1 MEFGK
6 QLKTLLKKNLLLKG
20 KSKCSICC
28 EIVFPLVIIG
38 VLFAILGLIK
48 VTKSDYDLID
58 VTTFSRR
65 VGIENKLLYGS
76 EGSLN
81 SDQSG
86 VIDTMKEQ
94 VANARGLTIAEVQD
108 FFMEINDRSLMESF
122 FKNNSMII
130 YGGVWFNSSG
140 SGNNSTIIPG
150 DQFEYNIRL
159 DSDDTADTSETG
171 KVDGGDSSIY
181 LNDNFASIQVAMDQA
196 IFGYFGLDM
205 VLNISGRHYPDPYT
219 ELWQQWITGR
229 DVIIK
234 SAGSVFISAA
244 LMMFSFRLVTDV
256 VIEKETKIVEAMR
269 MMSLNSLAYFSSW
282 IITSLITSLP
292 VTLLIVVIFK
302 GSQLIYSTSWAIVIL
317 TFVLYLITLL
327 LLSFIFSIFFN
338 NSKFCG
344 LLSFVIIIAINICGI
359 FVSKNE
365 FNISIKLLLS
375 IFSPIAFSNS
385 IYFMSVKDLT
395 MILNLNWDYIVT
407 ENQSILMLG
416 IDIIIYIFL
425 IWYLEKV
432 IPSEYGTKEK
442 FYFLFTK
449 KYWFGKKRN
458 IGEID
463 DIESTYDSEDVET
476 IPLKILKNSTI
487 SIRNLRKEFETGD
500 GLRVA
505 VNDLYLDMFEDQIH
519 ALLGPNGCG
528 KSTTIGMLT
537 GLISP
542 TSGNAFIRGYD
553 ITCQMSKIR
562 PYIGCCLQTDIIWP
576 QLTVLEHLVIYAS
589 LKGVENRNIQREA
602 ERMAT
607 EVGLAEKINAPA
619 ASLSGGQKRKLCLGI
634 AFIGRSK
641 IIFLD
646 EVTSGMDPVSRRH
659 VWDFLLKYKK
669 GKTIIL
675 TTHYLEEADYLGDRI
690 SIISH
695 GKLRCDGTSLFLKN
709 KFGQGYLLTCSKKLQ
724 NNNGGGINF
733 NTNQITEFIKN
744 FIPSASI
751 LTDSG
756 AELTYRLPTESLS
769 NFSNFFT
776 EFDLNLSKFSIQTYG
791 ISVTSLEEVFISLGQ
806 EDSKK
811 LNNNNE
817 IQKNDDD
824 DDIES
829 LKLAIATPSDGINQ
843 IQQFKGLL
851 IKRIQQSKKDARS
864 FFLSIILPIA
874 LIIGSI
880 ILYKTMNDQ
889 KQVLFYNNST
899 KPLTMSLSIYT
910 DTDNDINV
918 PMQLLN
924 NEFEWLNLFNSSK
937 YFNKFKYINESI
949 NFNDYLIDNY
959 KLSIGAINFT
969 NQPINIINNNGGGG
983 QTNCSYVAYYNSDY
997 IHSFPIHVNLINDA
1011 LLRKFK
1017 NIGISV
1023 TSMPFDHILT
1033 AFEISS
1039 SDINASAII
1048 YFIFI
1053 LMAGF
1058 SLMAGSFA
1066 GSIAQERTNRVK
1078 RLLYVSGCK
1087 KHIYWLSNLIWDLFF
1102 AFIIS
1107 ILTSSILAL
1116 VIKGA
1121 FKEQFASFLLCLIL
1135 LCLAIIPLAY
1145 LLSYKFQTYG
1155 KAVGAITAILFVF
1168 GLIFTIASLNVRIQ
1182 AVVNQNSSTQKAADI
1197 IDLIFSI
1204 ISPIFALNRMV
1215 FILSGFPGSIRLGSF
1230 KVDDYWSFDYLG
1242 TPLVVL
1248 AGHAVIWN
1256 VWILLL
1262 DYVPQ
1267 IKGFFK
1273 NPKNFP
1279 APSPPDDEDYDVSQ
1293 ERRRL
1298 INMKPFEEPIQFK
1311 NLHKI
1316 FPGSG
1321 KNPPK
1326 TAVYNSTLAIPR
1338 GETFGLLGL
1347 NGGGKSTTLS
1357 MLSGEIVPSSGEIS
1371 INGYD
1376 VITNRE
1382 KALGNI
1388 SMVFQFD
1395 ALISLLSA
1403 REHLW
1408 LFSRIKGIKE
1418 CQIENCV
1425 EAFIKMVDLTRIA
1438 NSGCGGY
1445 SGGNK
1450 RKVSL
1455 SMAML
1460 GNPSV
1465 CFLDEISCG
1474 CDAVVR
1480 RQLWDVISELG
1491 KNKSIILTSHSM
1503 SEVEALCSRITIMK
1517 EGKYT
1522 CLNTIQGVKN
1532 RFGAGY
1538 SIDVKFK
1545 KEFLETGIQT
1555 ILQAIPNST
1564 VLDQHDVMASFEVPN
1579 PPGNPIK
1586 LSNIFSILS
1595 NLPIL
1600 DDYNVGQTSLES
1612 VFLKLTGANHDQ
1624 RINLY
1629 D

>member
-1 MEFGK
+1 MEFGR

-48 VTKSDYDLID
+48 ITNSDYDSID
-58 VTTFSRR
+58 VTTFSKK
-65 VGIENKLLYGS
+65 VNSENILLYGG

-81 SDQSG
+81 TDQSG
-86 VIDTMKEQ
+86 VIETMKEQ
-94 VANARGLTIAEVQD
+94 VSKDRGLTVAEVED
-108 FFMEINDRSLMESF
+108 FFMEINDRSAMEAF
-122 FKNNSMII
+122 FKNYSMMI
-130 YGGVWFNSSG
+130 YGGVWFNSS
-140 SGNNSTIIPG
+140 TILVTPG
-150 DQFEYNIRL
+150 DQFGYSIRL

-171 KVDGGDSSIY
+171 KVDGADSSIY

-196 IFGYFGLDM
+196 IFQYFGLDM

-219 ELWQQWITGR
+219 ELWQEWITGR
-229 DVIIK
+229 NAIIK
-234 SAGSVFISAA
+234 SAGSVFITAA

-256 VIEKETKIVEAMR
+256 VIEKETKILEAMR
-269 MMSLNSLAYFSSW
+269 MMSLNSLAYFVSW
-282 IITSLITSLP
+282 IITSLTTALP
-292 VTLLIVVIFK
+292 VTLLIVVLFK
-302 GSQLIYSTSWAIVIL
+302 GTELIYSTNWGIVII

-344 LLSFVIIIAINICGI
+344 LLSFVIVLAINIAGV

-365 FNISIKLLLS
+365 FSVSAKLFLS

-385 IYFMSVKDLT
+385 IYVMSVRDLT
-395 MILNLNWDYIVT
+395 MVLNLNWDYIVT
-407 ENQSILMLG
+407 ENQSIMMLG
-416 IDIIIYIFL
+416 IDIGIYIIL

-432 IPSEYGTKEK
+432 IPGEYGTKEK

-449 KYWFGKKRN
+449 KYWFGKRKAN
-458 IGEID
+458 NEID
-463 DIESTYDSEDVET
+463 DIESTYDSEDIET
-476 IPLKILKNSTI
+476 IPLKVLKNSTI

-542 TSGNAFIRGYD
+542 TNGSAFIHGYD
-553 ITCQMSKIR
+553 ITSQMSKIR

-576 QLTVLEHLVIYAS
+576 QLTVLEHLCIYAS
-589 LKGVENRNIQREA
+589 LKGIESRNIQREA

-607 EVGLAEKINAPA
+607 EVGLAEKFNAPA
-619 ASLSGGQKRKLCLGI
+619 GSLSGGQKRKLCLGI

-709 KFGQGYLLTCSKKLQ
+709 RFGQGYLLTCSKILE
-724 NNNGGGINF
+724 NINNF
-733 NTNQITEFIKN
+733 NTQMVSNFVKS
-744 FIPSASI
+744 FIPGASI

-756 AELTYRLPTESLS
+756 AELSYRLPTESLS
-769 NFSNFFT
+769 NFPQFFT
-776 EFDLNLSKFSIQTYG
+776 EFDNNLSRFGILTYG

-806 EDSKK
+806 EDAKR
-811 LNNNNE
+811 LNKE
-817 IQKNDDD
+817 IQPTLNDMA
-824 DDIES
+824 S
-829 LKLAIATPSDGINQ
+829 LKLAIATPSAGISQ
-843 IQQFKGLL
+843 SQQLKGLL

-864 FFLSIILPIA
+864 FFLSIILPMA

-880 ILYKTMNDQ
+880 VLYKTMSDQ

-899 KPLTMSLSIYT
+899 TPLTMSLSMYSNNHNIV
-910 DTDNDINV
+910 V
-918 PMQLLN
+918 PMQSLN
-924 NEFEWLNLFNSSK
+924 TQLEWSNLFNDSQ
-937 YFNKFKYINESI
+937 YFNLFTYVPDTA

-959 KLSIGAINFT
+959 KLSAGAINFT
-969 NQPINIINNNGGGG
+969 NQPIDLNN
-983 QTNCSYVAYYNSDY
+983 QSTCSYVSYYNSDY
-997 IHSFPIHVNLINDA
+997 IHSFPIHVNLVNDA
-1011 LLRKFK
+1011 LLRKYK

-1023 TSMPFDHILT
+1023 ISMPFDHILT

-1087 KHIYWLSNLIWDLFF
+1087 KHIYWLSNLLWDLFF
-1102 AFIIS
+1102 ALFIS
-1107 ILTSSILAL
+1107 ILTCSILAG

-1121 FKEQFASFLLCLIL
+1121 FKEQFGAFLLCLIL
-1135 LCLAIIPLAY
+1135 LCFAIIPLGY

-1168 GLIFTIASLNVRIQ
+1168 GLVFTIASLNVRIQ
-1182 AVVNQNSSTQKAADI
+1182 AVVNQNTSTQKAADI

-1204 ISPIFALNRMV
+1204 ISPIFALNRIV
-1215 FILSGFPGSIRLGSF
+1215 FILSGFPGSTRLGSF
-1230 KVDDYWSFDYLG
+1230 KVDDYWSFNYLG

-1248 AGHAVIWN
+1248 AGHAVLWTC
-1256 VWILLL
+1256 WILIL

-1273 NPKNFP
+1273 NPKNLP
-1279 APSPPDDEDYDVSQ
+1279 APSPPEDEDYDVTQ

-1298 INMKPFEEPIQFK
+1298 LGMKPFEEPIQFK
-1311 NLHKI
+1311 NLHKL

-1326 TAVYNSTLAIPR
+1326 TAVYNSTLGIPR
-1338 GETFGLLGL
+1338 GQTFGLLGL

-1371 INGYD
+1371 INGFD

-1418 CQIENCV
+1418 SDIENCV
-1425 EAFIKMVDLTRIA
+1425 EAFIKMVDLSRIA

-1465 CFLDEISCG
+1465 VFLDEISCG

-1491 KNKSIILTSHSM
+1491 KDKSIILTSHSM

-1545 KEFLETGIQT
+1545 KQYLETGIQT

-1579 PPGNPIK
+1579 PPENPIK

>member
-48 VTKSDYDLID
+48 VTNSDYNSID

-65 VGIENKLLYGS
+65 VGSENKLLYGS

-81 SDQSG
+81 NDQSG

-94 VANARGLTIAEVQD
+94 VATARGLTVAEVQD
-108 FFMEINDRSLMESF
+108 FFMEINDRTLMESF
-122 FKNNSMII
+122 FKNYSMIV
-130 YGGVWFNSSG
+130 YGGVWFNSSTT
-140 SGNNSTIIPG
+140 GNNPITSG
-150 DQFEYNIRL
+150 DQFGYNIRL

-205 VLNISGRHYPDPYT
+205 ALNISGRHYPDPYT
-219 ELWQQWITGR
+219 EVWQEWITGR
-229 DVIIK
+229 DAIIK
-234 SAGSVFISAA
+234 SAGSVFITAA

-292 VTLLIVVIFK
+292 VTLLIVVVFK
-302 GSQLIYSTSWAIVIL
+302 GSQLIYSTSWGIVII

-344 LLSFVIIIAINICGI
+344 LLSFVIVIAINICGI
-359 FVSKNE
+359 FVSKND
-365 FNISIKLLLS
+365 FNVSIKLLLS

-385 IYFMSVKDLT
+385 IYVMSVKDLT

-416 IDIIIYIFL
+416 IDIIIYIIL
-425 IWYLEKV
+425 IWYFEKV

-449 KYWFGKKRN
+449 KYWFGKRKS

-463 DIESTYDSEDVET
+463 DIESTFDSEDVET
-476 IPLKILKNSTI
+476 IPLKVLKNSTI

-542 TSGNAFIRGYD
+542 TSGSAFIRGYD
-553 ITCQMSKIR
+553 ITSQMSKIR
-562 PYIGCCLQTDIIWP
+562 PYIGCCLQTDIIWS

-589 LKGVENRNIQREA
+589 LKGVESRNIQREA

-607 EVGLAEKINAPA
+607 EVGLAEKLNAPA
-619 ASLSGGQKRKLCLGI
+619 GSLSGGQKRKLCLGI

-690 SIISH
+690 AIISH

-709 KFGQGYLLTCSKKLQ
+709 RFGQGYLLTCNKKLEDAG
-724 NNNGGGINF
+724 NNNGGGGF
-733 NTNQITEFIKN
+733 NTNQVTEFIKN
-744 FIPSASI
+744 FIPGASI

-756 AELTYRLPTESLS
+756 AELSYRLPTESLS
-769 NFSNFFT
+769 NFAQFFT
-776 EFDLNLSKFSIQTYG
+776 EFDFNLSKFSIQTYG

-811 LNNNNE
+811 LNNGNNE
-817 IQKNDDD
+817 FKENEM
-824 DDIES
+824 ES
-829 LKLAIATPSDGINQ
+829 LKLAIATPSDGISQ

-851 IKRIQQSKKDARS
+851 IKRIQQSKKDAKS
-864 FFLSIILPIA
+864 FFLSIILPMA

-880 ILYKTMNDQ
+880 VLYKTMNDQ

-899 KPLTMSLSIYT
+899 QPLTMSLSIYT
-910 DTDNDINV
+910 DNNNNNNNNINV

-924 NEFEWLNLFNSSK
+924 SELEWSNLFNNSP
-937 YFNKFKYINESI
+937 YFNKFQYINESI

-969 NQPINIINNNGGGG
+969 NQPITIDDG
-983 QTNCSYVAYYNSDY
+983 QTTNCSYVAYYNSDY

-1017 NIGISV
+1017 NISISV

-1048 YFIFI
+1048 YFVFI

-1087 KHIYWLSNLIWDLFF
+1087 KHIYWLSNLVWDFFF

-1107 ILTSSILAL
+1107 ILSCSILAG

-1121 FKEQFASFLLCLIL
+1121 FKEQFGSFLLCLIL
-1135 LCLAIIPLAY
+1135 LCCAIIPLGY
-1145 LLSYKFQTYG
+1145 LMSYKFQTYG

-1168 GLIFTIASLNVRIQ
+1168 GLVFTIASLNVRIQ
-1182 AVVNQNSSTQKAADI
+1182 AVVNQNSTTQKVADI

-1204 ISPIFALNRMV
+1204 ISPIFALNRIV
-1215 FILSGFPGSIRLGSF
+1215 FILSGFPGSTRLGTF
-1230 KVDDYWSFDYLG
+1230 KVDNYWSFDYLG

-1248 AGHAVIWN
+1248 AGHAVLWN

-1267 IKGFFK
+1267 IKGSFK
-1273 NPKNFP
+1273 NPKNLP
-1279 APSPPDDEDYDVSQ
+1279 APSPPQDEDYDVSQ

-1298 INMKPFEEPIQFK
+1298 LNMGPSEEPIQFK
-1311 NLHKI
+1311 NLHKL

-1321 KNPPK
+1321 KNPSK
-1326 TAVYNSTLAIPR
+1326 TAVYNSTLGIPR
-1338 GETFGLLGL
+1338 GQTFGLLGL

-1418 CQIENCV
+1418 SQIENCV

-1491 KNKSIILTSHSM
+1491 KDKSIILTSHSM

-1545 KEFLETGIQT
+1545 KEYLETGIQT
-1555 ILQAIPNST
+1555 ILQAIPNCT

>member
-1 MEFGK
+1 MEFGR

-48 VTKSDYDLID
+48 ITNSDYDSID
-58 VTTFSRR
+58 VTTFSKR
-65 VGIENKLLYGS
+65 VGAENKLIYGS

-81 SDQSG
+81 SDQNG

-94 VANARGLTIAEVQD
+94 VAKIRGLTVAEVQD
-108 FFMEINDRSLMESF
+108 FFMEINDRTVMETF
-122 FKNNSMII
+122 FKNYSMIV
-130 YGGVWFNSSG
+130 YGGVWFN
-140 SGNNSTIIPG
+140 NSTTLVQPG
-150 DQFEYNIRL
+150 GQFGYNIRL

-205 VLNISGRHYPDPYT
+205 VLNVSGRHYPDPYT
-219 ELWQQWITGR
+219 EVWQEWITGR

-234 SAGSVFISAA
+234 SAGSVFITAA

-256 VIEKETKIVEAMR
+256 VIEKETKILEAMR
-269 MMSLNSLAYFSSW
+269 MMSLNSLAYFVSW
-282 IITSLITSLP
+282 IITSLTTALP
-292 VTLLIVVIFK
+292 VTLLIVIIFK
-302 GSQLIYSTSWAIVIL
+302 ASQLIYSSSWGIVMI
-317 TFVLYLITLL
+317 TFILYLITLL

-344 LLSFVIIIAINICGI
+344 LLSFVIVIAINIAGI

-365 FNISIKLLLS
+365 FNVSVKLLLS

-385 IYFMSVKDLT
+385 IYYMSVKDLT

-407 ENQSILMLG
+407 ENQSIMMLG
-416 IDIIIYIFL
+416 IDIGIYILL

-432 IPSEYGTKEK
+432 IPGEYGTKEK

-449 KYWFGKKRN
+449 SYWFGKRRN
-458 IGEID
+458 VGEID
-463 DIESTYDSEDVET
+463 DIESTYDSEDIET
-476 IPLKILKNSTI
+476 IPLKVLKNSTI

-542 TSGNAFIRGYD
+542 TKGSAFIRGYD
-553 ITCQMSKIR
+553 ITTQMSKIR

-576 QLTVLEHLVIYAS
+576 QLTVLEHLCIYAS
-589 LKGVENRNIQREA
+589 LKGVESRNIQREA

-607 EVGLAEKINAPA
+607 EVGLSEKFNAPA
-619 ASLSGGQKRKLCLGI
+619 GSLSGGQKRKLCLGI

-690 SIISH
+690 AIISH

-709 KFGQGYLLTCSKKLQ
+709 RFGQGYLLTCSKRLE
-724 NNNGGGINF
+724 NINNF
-733 NTNQITEFIKN
+733 NTSRVTEFIKN
-744 FIPSASI
+744 FIPGASI

-756 AELTYRLPTESLS
+756 AELSYRLPTESLS
-769 NFSNFFT
+769 NFPQFFT
-776 EFDLNLSKFSIQTYG
+776 EFDYHLSNFGILTYG

-806 EDSKK
+806 EDAKR
-811 LNNNNE
+811 LNKDGAMQPSSNE
-817 IQKNDDD
+817 MS
-824 DDIES
+824 S
-829 LKLAIATPSDGINQ
+829 LKLAIATPSAGINQ
-843 IQQFKGLL
+843 LQQLKGLL

-864 FFLSIILPIA
+864 FFLSIILPMA

-880 ILYKTMNDQ
+880 VLYKTMSDQ
-889 KQVLFYNNST
+889 QQVLFYNNST
-899 KPLTMSLSIYT
+899 KPLTMSLSIYS
-910 DTDNDINV
+910 DNYNITV
-918 PMQLLN
+918 PMQSLN
-924 NEFEWLNLFNSSK
+924 DQLEWSNLFNSSPF
-937 YFNKFKYINESI
+937 YNKFNYVNESI
-949 NFNDYLIDNY
+949 DFNDYLIDNY
-959 KLSIGAINFT
+959 KLSAGAINFT
-969 NQPINIINNNGGGG
+969 DQPIGNNNSFG
-983 QTNCSYVAYYNSDY
+983 QPACSYVGYYNSDY
-997 IHSFPIHVNLINDA
+997 IHSFPIHVNLVNDA

-1048 YFIFI
+1048 YFVFI

-1058 SLMAGSFA
+1058 SLMSGSFA

-1087 KHIYWLSNLIWDLFF
+1087 KHIYWLSNLLWDLFF
-1102 AFIIS
+1102 ALFIS
-1107 ILTSSILAL
+1107 ILTCAILAG

-1121 FKEQFASFLLCLIL
+1121 FKEQFGAFLLCLVL
-1135 LCLAIIPLAY
+1135 LCLAIIPLGY
-1145 LLSYKFQTYG
+1145 LMSYKFQTYG

-1168 GLIFTIASLNVRIQ
+1168 GLVFTIASLNVRIQ
-1182 AVVNQNSSTQKAADI
+1182 AVVNQNTTTQKVADI

-1204 ISPIFALNRMV
+1204 ISPIFALNRIV
-1215 FILSGFPGSIRLGSF
+1215 FILSGFPGSTRLGTF

-1248 AGHAVIWN
+1248 AGHAVIWTL
-1256 VWILLL
+1256 WILIL

-1273 NPKNFP
+1273 NPKNLP
-1279 APSPPDDEDYDVSQ
+1279 APSPPEDEDYDVSQ

-1298 INMKPFEEPIQFK
+1298 LNMQPFEEPIQFK
-1311 NLHKI
+1311 NLHKL
-1316 FPGSG
+1316 FPASG

-1326 TAVYNSTLAIPR
+1326 TAVYNSTLGIPR
-1338 GETFGLLGL
+1338 GQTFGLLGL

-1371 INGYD
+1371 INGFD

-1408 LFSRIKGIKE
+1408 LFSRIKGIRE
-1418 CQIENCV
+1418 SDIENCV

-1465 CFLDEISCG
+1465 VFLDEISCG

-1491 KNKSIILTSHSM
+1491 KDKSIILTSHSM

-1545 KEFLETGIQT
+1545 KEYLETGIQT

-1624 RINLY
+1624 RVNLY

>member
-28 EIVFPLVIIG
+28 EVVFPLVIIG
-38 VLFAILGLIK
+38 VLFAILALIK
-48 VTKSDYDLID
+48 ITDSDYNTID
-58 VTTFSRR
+58 ASTFSRR
-65 VGIENKLLYGS
+65 VNPENILLYGS
-76 EGSLN
+76 SNGSLN

-86 VIDTMKEQ
+86 VIDMMKEQ
-94 VANARGLTIAEVQD
+94 VATIRGLPLTDVES
-108 FFMEINDRSLMESF
+108 FFMEINNRSAMETY
-122 FKNNSMII
+122 FKNNSNII
-130 YGGVWFNSSG
+130 YGGVWFNSSELVTP
-140 SGNNSTIIPG
+140 GN
-150 DQFEYNIRL
+150 QFEYNIRL
-159 DSDDTADTSETG
+159 DSDDTADTSEI
-171 KVDGGDSSIY
+171 KSDGGDSGVY
-181 LNDNFASIQVAMDQA
+181 LNKNFASIQVAMDQA

-205 VLNISGRHYPDPYT
+205 ILNISGRHYPNPYT
-219 ELWQQWITGR
+219 EVWQEWILGR

-234 SAGSVFISAA
+234 SAGSVFITAA

-256 VIEKETKIVEAMR
+256 VIEKETKILEAMK
-269 MMSLNSLAYFSSW
+269 MMSLNPLAYFTSW
-282 IITSLITSLP
+282 IITSLTTSLP
-292 VTLLIVVIFK
+292 VTLIIAVVFK
-302 GSQLIYSTSWAIVIL
+302 GSQLIYSTGWGTIIL
-317 TFVLYLITLL
+317 TFVLYLFTLL

-344 LLSFVIIIAINICGI
+344 LLSFVIVLAINIAGV
-359 FVSKNE
+359 FVSKND
-365 FNISIKLLLS
+365 FSVHAKLLLS

-385 IYFMSVKDLT
+385 IYCMSVKDLT
-395 MILNLNWDYIVT
+395 MVLNLNWDYVVT
-407 ENQSILMLG
+407 ENQSIMMLG
-416 IDIIIYIFL
+416 IDIGIYIIL

-432 IPSEYGTKEK
+432 IPGEYGTKEK

-449 KYWFGKKRN
+449 KYWKSTKRSN
-458 IGEID
+458 NEID

-476 IPLKILKNSTI
+476 IPLKVLKNSTI

-505 VNDLYLDMFEDQIH
+505 VNDLYLDMFEGQIH

-542 TSGNAFIRGYD
+542 TNGSAFIHGYD
-553 ITCQMSKIR
+553 ITSQMSKIR

-576 QLTVLEHLVIYAS
+576 QLTVLEHLCIYAS
-589 LKGVENRNIQREA
+589 LKGVKSRNIQSEA

-607 EVGLAEKINAPA
+607 EVGLEEKFNAPA
-619 ASLSGGQKRKLCLGI
+619 GSLSGGQKRKLCLGI
-634 AFIGRSK
+634 AFIGRSN

-646 EVTSGMDPVSRRH
+646 EVTSGMDPVSRRS

-690 SIISH
+690 AIISQ

-709 KFGQGYLLTCSKKLQ
+709 RFGQGYLLTCNKKLE
-724 NNNGGGINF
+724 NSHNF
-733 NTNQITEFIKN
+733 NTQTVTDFVRNY
-744 FIPSASI
+744 IPSASI
-751 LTDSG
+751 LTDAG
-756 AELTYRLPTESLS
+756 AELSYRLPTESLP
-769 NFSNFFT
+769 NFPEFFAH
-776 EFDLNLSKFSIQTYG
+776 FDENISRFGISTYG

-806 EDSKK
+806 VDDKN
-811 LNNNNE
+811 LNNQIEARVNE
-817 IQKNDDD
+817 MAA
-824 DDIES
+824 
-829 LKLAIATPSDGINQ
+829 LKHAIATPSVGISQ
-843 IQQFKGLL
+843 IQQLKGLL

-864 FFLSIILPIA
+864 FFLSIILPMA
-874 LIIGSI
+874 LIVGSI
-880 ILYKTMNDQ
+880 VLYKTMSDQ
-889 KQVLFYNNST
+889 QQVLFYNNST
-899 KPLTMSLSIYT
+899 IPLTMSLSMYSSYNIV
-910 DTDNDINV
+910 V
-918 PMQLLN
+918 PMQSLN
-924 NEFEWLNLFNSSK
+924 SESNWSYLFNDST
-937 YFNKFKYINESI
+937 YFNQFIYVPESI
-949 NFNDYLIDNY
+949 DFNDYLIDNY
-959 KLSIGAINFT
+959 KLSAGAINFT
-969 NQPINIINNNGGGG
+969 NQIGANDSISG
-983 QTNCSYVAYYNSDY
+983 QPTCSYVSYYNTDY
-997 IHSFPIHVNLINDA
+997 IHSFPIHVNLVNDA
-1011 LLRKFK
+1011 LLRNHT
-1017 NIGISV
+1017 NIGIQV

-1048 YFIFI
+1048 YFVFI

-1058 SLMAGSFA
+1058 SLMSGSFA

-1102 AFIIS
+1102 ALFIS
-1107 ILTSSILAL
+1107 ILTCGIIAG

-1121 FKEQFASFLLCLIL
+1121 FKDQFGAFFLCLL
-1135 LCLAIIPLAY
+1135 SLSMAIIPLGY
-1145 LLSYKFQTYG
+1145 LFSYKFQTYG

-1168 GLIFTIASLNVRIQ
+1168 GLVFSIVSLNVRLQ
-1182 AVVNQNSSTQKAADI
+1182 AVINQNTSTQKAADI
-1197 IDLIFSI
+1197 VDIIFSVL
-1204 ISPIFALNRMV
+1204 SPIFALNRVV
-1215 FILSGFPGSIRLGSF
+1215 FILSGFPGSTRLGTF
-1230 KVDDYWSFDYLG
+1230 KIDDYWTFDYLG
-1242 TPLVVL
+1242 TPLVIL
-1248 AGHAVIWN
+1248 AGHAIIWTS
-1256 VWILLL
+1256 WILIL
-1262 DYVPQ
+1262 DYIPQ

-1273 NPKNFP
+1273 NPKNLP
-1279 APSPPDDEDYDVSQ
+1279 APSPPEDEDYDVTQ

-1298 INMKPFEEPIQFK
+1298 LNMKPFEEPIQFK
-1311 NLHKI
+1311 NLHKL

-1326 TAVYNSTLAIPR
+1326 TAVFNSTLGIPR
-1338 GETFGLLGL
+1338 GQTFGLLGL

-1418 CQIENCV
+1418 SEIENCV

-1465 CFLDEISCG
+1465 VFLDEISCG

-1491 KNKSIILTSHSM
+1491 KDKSIILTSHSM

-1545 KEFLETGIQT
+1545 KQFLESGIQT
-1555 ILQAIPNST
+1555 ILQTIPNST

-1579 PPGNPIK
+1579 PPENPIK

-1595 NLPIL
+1595 SLTIL

-1624 RINLY
+1624 RVNLY